1 MGSFSPT
8 STKQNTATATLWIQT
23 PLTQFQSIRKVIK
36 EVIKREGQDILD
48 PTKPTIKLVQ
58 LYMHQSQRFL
68 NRTQSVQNSYPIA
81 KAYEAHPIL

>member
-8 STKQNTATATLWIQT
+8 STKQNTATTTLRIQT
-23 PLTQFQSIRKVIK
+23 PLTQFQSIRKTIK

-48 PTKPTIKLVQ
+48 PRKPPINLVQ
-58 LYMHQSQRFL
+58 LYMLESQRFL

-81 KAYEAHPIL
+81 KAYDAHPIL